1 MVHRASPRKVLA
13 IYRVIMVNRSSP
25 TPPWQQLTEL
35 LRARIESGELQPGD
49 RIPSVVGLAQEYELA
64 AGTVRKALTA
74 LQREGL
80 IVSRVGWGT
89 FVAERDSGAGS

>member
-1 MVHRASPRKVLA
+1 
-13 IYRVIMVNRSSP
+13 MVNRSSP
-25 TPPWQQLTEL
+25 TPPWQQLAEL
-35 LRARIESGELQPGD
+35 LRARIESGELRPGD

-74 LQREGL
+74 LQQEGL